1 MIDDYR
7 GLAVF
12 VAVVDA
18 GSFSAAARRMKLSTS
33 VVSHHVSKLEAKVG
47 TPLFHRSTRS
57 LSLTSD
63 GEKMVDAARRMVA
76 AGEEAIDALAAEQD
90 QPVGQLRVSLPAFG
104 SDTPLH
110 HALWAFARAHPLV
123 TLSLNHSDQ
132 PVNLVRD
139 GFDMAIRLGV
149 LADSSLK
156 SRKIGTFQRAL
167 VASPAYLQDRRPI
180 ETLDDLVSQKFV
192 SVSILPKRITLYRE
206 GETVAFVPDH
216 YAIEVDTI
224 MAAVAA
230 VRAGIGI
237 FHLPKGEINADLASG
252 DLIEVFPKW
261 QLAELGVYAIWPD
274 LGPRKQLTQRLLNFL
289 VQILPDQAV

>member
-1 MIDDYR
+1 MIEDYR

-18 GSFSAAARRMKLSTS
+18 GSFSAAARRLKLSTS

-63 GEKMVDAARRMVA
+63 GEKIVDAARRMVA
-76 AGEEAIDALAAEQD
+76 AGEEALDALAADQD
-90 QPVGQLRVSLPAFG
+90 QPVGRLRVSLPAFG
-104 SDTPLH
+104 ENTPLH
-110 HALWAFARAHPLV
+110 QALWTFALDHPLV

-132 PVNLVRD
+132 PVNLVKD

-149 LADSSLK
+149 LVDSSLK
-156 SRKIGTFQRAL
+156 SRRIGTFRRAL
-167 VASPAYLQDRRPI
+167 VASRGYFATRPPIKTI
-180 ETLDDLVSQKFV
+180 EEVTSAQFV
-192 SVSILPKRITLYRE
+192 SVSILPKQITLYRD
-206 GETVAFVPDH
+206 GETVAFVPERRG
-216 YAIEVDTI
+216 IEVDTI

-230 VRAGIGI
+230 VRAGLGI
-237 FHLPKGEINADLASG
+237 HHLPRSEIEEDLASG
-252 DLIEVFPKW
+252 ALVEILPEW

-274 LGPRKQLTQRLLNFL
+274 LGPRKQLTHRLLDFL
-289 VQILPDQAV
+289 VRALPHHAA

>member
-1 MIDDYR
+1 MIEDYR

-33 VVSHHVSKLEAKVG
+33 VVSHHVSKLEARVG

-63 GEKMVDAARRMVA
+63 GAKMVDAARRMVA
-76 AGEEAIDALAAEQD
+76 AGEEALDSLVAEQD
-90 QPVGQLRVSLPAFG
+90 QPVGRLRVSLPAFG
-104 SDTPLH
+104 NDTPLH
-110 HALWAFARAHPLV
+110 QALWAFARAHPLV

-132 PVNLVRD
+132 PVNLVKD
-139 GFDMAIRLGV
+139 GYDMAIRLGV

-167 VASPAYLQDRRPI
+167 VAAPTYLADRAPI
-180 ETLDDLVSQKFV
+180 ETLEDLVSQNFV
-192 SVSILPKRITLYRE
+192 FVSILPRRITLYRD
-206 GETVAFVPDH
+206 GETVAFMPDN

-237 FHLPKGEINADLASG
+237 FHLPRGEIKAELASG
-252 DLIEVFPKW
+252 DLVEVCPEW

-289 VQILPDQAV
+289 VQTLPEQAV